1 MSRRWSRATLGAL
14 ALLALPGTAT
24 AQAVAYGGSDRVRL
38 ELPAGGLVEGYS
50 NAGYRLQVSGGIATV
65 EVELS
70 PLRSRQPF
78 TMPSGETAGAAPI
91 PVLAR
96 AVAAGAA
103 TRYDAVTRVLQ
114 WVARNIAY
122 DLDRSEPQDAAAV
135 LQRRSGYCTG
145 IARLSVALLQALDIP
160 AREVPGFLV
169 APAGGGAGSGSSRTP
184 AGFHRWIEVHYD
196 DVGWV
201 FSDPLLALH
210 YVPATY
216 VRLASES
223 LLPEAEAAPGRLL
236 ARDDRRIAVDLF
248 AEGSPQLSV
257 RRNGV
262 ARRAAALQVTVSGAT
277 AGRAVLEGVGTRR
290 VRALDRGESTFVGLE
305 PGSYL
310 LRVEVD
316 GASPSLKRVI
326 LRDRVWGAVNL
337 PPPEPLE
344 PISPWSRMPSA
355 SPVVI
360 AEKEST

>member
-1 MSRRWSRATLGAL
+1 MRAGGATATAAL
-14 ALLALPGTAT
+14 LLALSPAGAA
-24 AQAVAYGGSDRVRL
+24 AQAVAFAGSDRVRL
-38 ELPAGGLVEGYS
+38 ELPAGGLVEPYS
-50 NAGYRLQVSGGIATV
+50 NAGYRLEVSGGTATV
-65 EVELS
+65 AVDLS
-70 PLRSRQPF
+70 PLRSRQEF
-78 TMPSGETAGAAPI
+78 VMPAAAAPADDPV

-114 WVARNIAY
+114 WVARNVAY
-122 DLDRSEPQDAAAV
+122 DLDRGQPQAAAAV
-135 LQRRSGYCTG
+135 LARRSGYCTG
-145 IARLSVALLQALDIP
+145 IARLSVALLQALGIP

-169 APAGGGAGSGSSRTP
+169 APAGAGAGSRAP
-184 AGFHRWIEVHYD
+184 AGFHRWIEVRYD

-223 LLPEAEAAPGRLL
+223 LLPEAEPVPGRVL
-236 ARDDRRIAVDLF
+236 ARDDRRVAVDLF
-248 AEGSPQLSV
+248 AESSPHLTV

-262 ARRAAALQVTVSGAT
+262 ARRAAALQVTVGGAA

-326 LRDRVWGAVNL
+326 LRDRVWGAVHL
-337 PPPEPLE
+337 PAPAALDPVPPTPRV
-344 PISPWSRMPSA
+344 P
-355 SPVVI
+355 I
-360 AEKEST
+360 AEEEST

>member
-1 MSRRWSRATLGAL
+1 VRAREAAAAAVL
-14 ALLALPGTAT
+14 LLAALPVAAV
-24 AQAVAYGGSDRVRL
+24 AQAVAYVGTDRVRL
-38 ELPAGGLVEGYS
+38 ELPAGGLVEPYS
-50 NAGYRLQVSGGIATV
+50 NAGYRLEVSGGVATV
-65 EVELS
+65 EVDLA

-78 TMPSGETAGAAPI
+78 AVPVGDVEVGDPI

-114 WVARNIAY
+114 WVARTVAY
-122 DLDRSEPQDAAAV
+122 DLDRTQPQDAAAV
-135 LQRRSGYCTG
+135 LARRSGYCTG

-169 APAGGGAGSGSSRTP
+169 APAGAGSGIDSRAP

-223 LLPEAEAAPGRLL
+223 LLPEPETMPGRLL
-236 ARDDRRIAVDLF
+236 SRDDRRVAVDLF
-248 AEGSPQLSV
+248 AESSPQLTV

-262 ARRAAALQVTVSGAT
+262 ARRAAALQVTVGGAA
-277 AGRAVLEGVGTRR
+277 AGRAVLEGEGIRR
-290 VRALDRGESTFVGLE
+290 VRTLDRGESTFVGLE

-310 LRVEVD
+310 LRVELD

-326 LRDRVWGAVNL
+326 LRDRVWGAVHL
-337 PPPEPLE
+337 PAPVALE
-344 PISPWSRMPSA
+344 PIPPAPGTPSSA
-355 SPVVI
+355 PIS
-360 AEKEST
+360 EEEST

>member
-1 MSRRWSRATLGAL
+1 VSRWGRAALGAV
-14 ALLALPGTAT
+14 ALLMPAAAG
-24 AQAVAYGGSDRVRL
+24 AQAVAYGGTDRVRL

-50 NAGYRLQVSGGIATV
+50 NAGYRLQVNGGIATV
-65 EVELS
+65 EVDLS

-78 TMPSGETAGAAPI
+78 TMPAGEIDGAAPI

-114 WVARNIAY
+114 WVARNVAY
-122 DLDRSEPQDAAAV
+122 DLDRSAPQDAAAV

-145 IARLSVALLQALDIP
+145 IARLSVALLGALDIP

-169 APAGGGAGSGSSRTP
+169 APAGARAVSRTP

-223 LLPEAEAAPGRLL
+223 LLPAAETLPGRLL
-236 ARDDRRIAVDLF
+236 ARDDRRVAVDLF

-262 ARRAAALQVTVSGAT
+262 VRRAAALQVTVSGAA
-277 AGRAVLEGVGTRR
+277 AGRAVLEGEGTRR
-290 VRALDRGESTFVGLE
+290 VRALERGESTFVGLE

-310 LRVEVD
+310 LRVEVP

-326 LRDRVWGAVNL
+326 LHDRVWGAVHL
-337 PPPEPLE
+337 PAPAALE
-344 PISPWSRMPSA
+344 PISPAPA
-355 SPVVI
+355 PI
-360 AEKEST
+360 TAEEEST

>member
-1 MSRRWSRATLGAL
+1 MLLVLPL
-14 ALLALPGTAT
+14 AAT

-50 NAGYRLQVSGGIATV
+50 NAGYHLEVRGGVATV
-65 EVELS
+65 DVDLS

-78 TMPSGETAGAAPI
+78 TMPTGIEGGAPI
-91 PVLAR
+91 PLLAR

-114 WVARNIAY
+114 WVARNVAY
-122 DLDRSEPQDAAAV
+122 DLDRGAPQDAASV
-135 LQRRSGYCTG
+135 LARRSGYCTG

-169 APAGGGAGSGSSRTP
+169 APAGAGVGSRMP
-184 AGFHRWIEVHYD
+184 AGFHRWIEVHFD

-223 LLPEAEAAPGRLL
+223 LLPQAEQLPGRML
-236 ARDDRRIAVDLF
+236 ARDDRRVAVDLF
-248 AEGSPQLSV
+248 AEASPQLSV

-262 ARRAAALQVTVSGAT
+262 ARHAAALQVTVGGAA
-277 AGRAVLEGVGTRR
+277 AGRAVLEGEGMRR
-290 VRALDRGESTFVGLE
+290 VRSLDRGASTFVGLE

-310 LRVEVD
+310 LRVEVP

-326 LRDRVWGAVNL
+326 LRDRVWGAVDL
-337 PPPEPLE
+337 PAPAALE
-344 PISPWSRMPSA
+344 PISPASA
-355 SPVVI
+355 STI
-360 AEKEST
+360 AEEEST

>member
-1 MSRRWSRATLGAL
+1 MSRWGRAALSALTLL
-14 ALLALPGTAT
+14 MLPAAAT
-24 AQAVAYGGSDRVRL
+24 AQAVAYGGTDRVRL
-38 ELPAGGLVEGYS
+38 ELPAGGLVEEYS
-50 NAGYRLQVSGGIATV
+50 NAGYRLQVNGGIATV
-65 EVELS
+65 EVDLS

-78 TMPSGETAGAAPI
+78 SMPAGEIEGAAPI

-114 WVARNIAY
+114 WVARNVAY
-122 DLDRSEPQDAAAV
+122 DLDRSEPQDAPAV
-135 LQRRSGYCTG
+135 LARRSGYCTG

-169 APAGGGAGSGSSRTP
+169 APAGAGTVSRAP

-223 LLPEAEAAPGRLL
+223 LLPAAETLPGRLL

-248 AEGSPQLSV
+248 AEASPQLSV

-262 ARRAAALQVTVSGAT
+262 VRRAAALQVTVGGAA
-277 AGRAVLEGVGTRR
+277 AGRAVLEGEGTRR
-290 VRALDRGESTFVGLE
+290 VRTLERGESTFVGLE

-310 LRVEVD
+310 LRVEVP

-326 LRDRVWGAVNL
+326 LHDRVWGAVHL
-337 PPPEPLE
+337 PAPTALE
-344 PISPWSRMPSA
+344 PISPAPA
-355 SPVVI
+355 PI
-360 AEKEST
+360 TAEEEST